1 MQILLVIALL
11 IVVLLFGLSSISQSY
26 ASAKQAQAAIE
37 ASRAAQIAS
46 AGNLVLIA
54 ILVVLVLAAL
64 GATGY
69 LLARVRQS
77 PSQTGQWLPGP
88 NARWGQPDMNAMLP
102 ILLVMMMY
110 QQLSQAGACLP
121 TTQFAGTLPVNDD
134 DVEDE
139 IPWDM

>member
-1 MQILLVIALL
+1 MWIFVVIL
-11 IVVLLFGLSSISQSY
+11 VVFLALLFGLSSISQSY
-26 ASAKQAQAAIE
+26 AAARQAQAVIE
-37 ASRAAQIAS
+37 TARVAQLAS